1 MNIKQQQILNAAFTL
16 FYQRGFHAVGINEII
31 KKANVA
37 KKTLYHHFPS
47 KNELII
53 ATLELHHQ
61 QIIQHLEQSI
71 ECSVPGKDCIL
82 VIFEQLSTWIED
94 KAEELPTFN
103 GCYFNQAYSE
113 FSVIDPGITATCL
126 SHKEAFKNILQKQVD
141 DFESDADKNQLLVD
155 LLILL
160 KEGVIA
166 NAMIFTKNNNSA
178 QQAIHYIENILR
190 FKR

>member
-16 FYQRGFHAVGINEII
+16 FYQRGFHAIGINEII

-71 ECSVPGKDCIL
+71 ERSVPGKDCIL
-82 VIFEQLSTWIED
+82 VIFEQLSAWIED

-113 FSVIDPGITATCL
+113 FSVVDPDITTTCL
-126 SHKEAFKNILQKQVD
+126 SHKAAFKNILQKQVD
-141 DFESDADKNQLLVD
+141 DFESDADKNKLLVD

-160 KEGVIA
+160 KEGVFA
-166 NAMIFTKNNNSA
+166 NAMIFTKNNSA
-178 QQAIHYIENILR
+178 QQAIYYIENILR

>member
-16 FYQRGFHAVGINEII
+16 FYKRGFHAIGINEII

-53 ATLELHHQ
+53 ATLELHHW
-61 QIIQHLEQSI
+61 QIMQILEQSI
-71 ECSVPGKDCIL
+71 EHSVPGKDCIL
-82 VIFEQLSTWIED
+82 AIFEQISAWIEG
-94 KAEELPTFN
+94 KTEELPTFN

-113 FSVIDPGITATCL
+113 FSVIDPDITAACL
-126 SHKEAFKNILQKQVD
+126 SNKKAFKNIIQKQVD
-141 DFESDADKNQLLVD
+141 NFENDADKNKLLVD

-160 KEGVIA
+160 KEGALA
-166 NAMIFTKNNNSA
+166 NATIFTENSSA